1 MAFRLNSHVEQVAS
15 HLKQQLK
22 QGRWQGEMPGAMKL
36 EQEVDASHT
45 IIDRALRLLEKEG
58 VLIAQGP
65 GRRRRIATKRPQ
77 ATKLRVR
84 ILLYDVCND
93 DMVRLLNLLH
103 QAGHDVDFAEKTMA
117 QLGMD
122 LTRITRYVR
131 TQDADAWVIIAGS
144 QELLQWF
151 ADQPTPAFALYGR
164 IKDAKLA
171 CAGPRKL
178 GAAGE
183 LLEKLI
189 ELGHQRIVSIVREER
204 RKPSPSGMEQF
215 FLRTLE
221 DHGIATGPYHLPDW
235 GDSPEELQRLL
246 DALFEHT
253 PPTALLIDEPSIM
266 IAAKD
271 HLASRG
277 IIAPRDVSIACYD
290 SDQVLDWCRPS
301 ITRIV
306 WDSEKVRRCVVRW
319 ANQVAKGNDPRRM
332 TLIDSELDLGGT
344 IGAARDVS

>member
-1 MAFRLNSHVEQVAS
+1 MAFRVSSHVEQVAA
-15 HLKQQLK
+15 HLREMLL
-22 QGRWQGEMPGAMKL
+22 QGRWQDEMPGALKL
-36 EQEVDASHT
+36 EQEIGASHT
-45 IIDRALRLLEKEG
+45 IIDRALRLLEIEG
-58 VLIAQGP
+58 ILLAQGP
-65 GRRRRIATKRPQ
+65 GRKRRIAAKRPQ

-122 LTRITRYVR
+122 LKRITRYVR
-131 TQDADAWVIIAGS
+131 TQEADAWVIIAGS

-151 ADQPTPAFALYGR
+151 SAQPTPAFALYGR
-164 IKDAKLA
+164 IKDARLA
-171 CAGPRKL
+171 SAGPRKL

-183 LLEKLI
+183 LLERLI
-189 ELGHQRIVSIVREER
+189 ALGHQRIVSIVREER
-204 RKPSPSGMEQF
+204 RQPSPSGMEQF
-215 FLRTLE
+215 FLKTLE
-221 DHGIATGPYHLPDW
+221 QHGIKTGAYHLPDW
-235 GDSPEELQRLL
+235 GDSPDELQRLL
-246 DALFEHT
+246 DSLFEHT
-253 PPTALLIDEPSIM
+253 PPTALLIDEPAIM

-277 IIAPRDVSIACYD
+277 IIAPKDVSIACYD
-290 SDQVLDWCRPS
+290 GDQVLDWCRPA

-319 ANQVAKGNDPRRM
+319 ANQVAKGNNPRRM
-332 TLIDSELDLGGT
+332 TLIDSVLDPGGT
-344 IGAARDVS
+344 IGPPPM